1 MASKVER
8 VQIGVRTENYKE
20 SYFFYDKSILE
31 SLQEAN
37 EKNMFKMACKKS
49 HELRMSISVVV
60 EGVELESDRYVYD
73 RKLLNDLLSVEGVV
87 LTRVLNVLSALRY
100 LLDHPEME
108 IEDFENVV
116 RARDLLKASKCDT
129 QNT

>member
-31 SLQEAN
+31 ALQEAN

-49 HELRMSISVVV
+49 HE
-60 EGVELESDRYVYD
+60 
-73 RKLLNDLLSVEGVV
+73 
-87 LTRVLNVLSALRY
+87 
-100 LLDHPEME
+100 
-108 IEDFENVV
+108 
-116 RARDLLKASKCDT
+116 
-129 QNT
+129 

>member
-1 MASKVER
+1 MTSKVECVR
-8 VQIGVRTENYKE
+8 IGVRTDSYKE

-31 SLQEAN
+31 ALREAN
-37 EKNMFKMACKKS
+37 EKNMFKVACRKS

-60 EGVELESDRYVYD
+60 EGVELESDRYIYD
-73 RKLLNDLLSVEGVV
+73 RSLLNDLLSVEGVV
-87 LTRVLNVLSALRY
+87 LERVLMVLSAMRY

-116 RARDLLKASKCDT
+116 RARDILKASKCAA